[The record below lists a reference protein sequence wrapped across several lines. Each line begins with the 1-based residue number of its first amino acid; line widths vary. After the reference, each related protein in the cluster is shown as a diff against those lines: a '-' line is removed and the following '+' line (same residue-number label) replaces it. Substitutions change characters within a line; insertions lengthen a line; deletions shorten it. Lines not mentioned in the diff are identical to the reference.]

1 MDGKNPKVAPKIRKE
16 VVPVFK
22 MLRKEAN
29 RAYVNPLLLF
39 KMALKVL
46 QRVRVSHQIVGLARR
61 LKNLKV
67 LM

>member
-1 MDGKNPKVAPKIRKE
+1 
-16 VVPVFK
+16 

-46 QRVRVSHQIVGLARR
+46 QRVRVSHQIGGLARR
-61 LKNLKV
+61 LKNLKA